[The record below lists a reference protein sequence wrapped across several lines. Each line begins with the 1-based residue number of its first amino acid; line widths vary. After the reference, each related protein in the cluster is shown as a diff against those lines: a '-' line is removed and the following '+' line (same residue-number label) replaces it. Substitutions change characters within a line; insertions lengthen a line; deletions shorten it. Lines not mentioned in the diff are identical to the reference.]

1 MLKTAL
7 RQRAVRLSFSPRR
20 WASTQGPE
28 QQPFPPDNE
37 WSHPPTN
44 ATVSDDEIYRLAAK
58 PRRPLTLADLV
69 KYAPLKAVHCAYC
82 ETDTD

>member
-7 RQRAVRLSFSPRR
+7 RVVQTPHFLRVTRTYATTHGTDS
-20 WASTQGPE
+20 E
-28 QQPFPPDNE
+28 QPFPPDINQ

-44 ATVSDDEIYRLAAK
+44 ATVSDEEIYRLAAK

-69 KYAPLKAVHCAYC
+69 K
-82 ETDTD
+82 